1 MWGDSIE
8 HRDPRREYA
17 GASVLCVTIGFAALF
32 PLGVPLLGKLF
43 FGVAS
48 LTAFGVGAW
57 LAWAA
62 ATIKERPTPKVGI
75 NGWYD
80 EDRRD

>member
-62 ATIKERPTPKVGI
+62 ASIKERRTPRVEI

>member
-48 LTAFGVGAW
+48 IAAFTIGAW

-62 ATIKERPTPKVGI
+62 ANVKHRPTPKVGI

-80 EDRRD
+80 EDGRD